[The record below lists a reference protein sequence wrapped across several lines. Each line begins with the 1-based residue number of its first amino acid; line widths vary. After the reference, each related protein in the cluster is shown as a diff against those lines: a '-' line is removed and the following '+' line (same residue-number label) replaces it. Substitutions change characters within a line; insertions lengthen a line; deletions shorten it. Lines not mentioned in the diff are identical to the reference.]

1 MPLDARF
8 VLFGLLV
15 LTAKA
20 VEAVT
25 GFGSTI
31 IALTLGA
38 QMYPIETLLPVLVP
52 LNIVLS
58 TYIVA
63 RHRAGVV
70 TDVLFKRILPLAGV
84 GLAVGMGIFAYT
96 HGRTLKLAYGIFV
109 LLISAY
115 ELQRILRAKDAAE
128 AKPMSFVQSAF
139 WLISGGIIQGI
150 YASGGPL
157 IVKYASV
164 TLTDKKQFRSTL
176 SVLWL
181 VLNIVLL
188 VDYVRTGKVT
198 AATLEPIGL
207 LLPAL
212 FLGIVIGEWLHH
224 RIPERAFR
232 IFVFALLIVAG
243 LSLVFKA

>member
-1 MPLDARF
+1 M
-8 VLFGLLV
+8 LFGVLV
-15 LTAKA
+15 LVAKM

-38 QMYPIETLLPVLVP
+38 QLYPIETLLPVLVP

-63 RHRAGVV
+63 RHHEGVA
-70 TDVLFKRILPLAGV
+70 TGELFKRILPLAGI
-84 GLAVGMGIFAYT
+84 GLVVGMVIFAFA
-96 HGRTLKLAYGIFV
+96 HGHILKLSYGVFV
-109 LLISAY
+109 LLISTY
-115 ELQRILRAKDAAE
+115 ELQRMLRSSDLIPP
-128 AKPMSFVQSAF
+128 KPMSFPQTAF
-139 WLISGGIIQGI
+139 WLISGGMIQGI

-164 TLTDKKQFRSTL
+164 SLTDKKQFRSTL

-188 VDYVRTGKVT
+188 IDYIRTGKVT
-198 AATLEPIGL
+198 VATLEPIAL
-207 LLPAL
+207 LLPSL
-212 FLGIVIGEWLHH
+212 ILGIFFGEWLHH
-224 RIPERAFR
+224 RIPERQFR
-232 IFVFALLIVAG
+232 IVVFALLIVAG
-243 LSLVFKA
+243 ISLVLKA